1 MEVYKL
7 GESEEEVTVLVG
19 IGFPEEAGMQQGGQ
33 FQEKELPRVLNLK
46 KESSKHFKLT
56 HLEQV
61 HCTDL
66 SRQVLFSAHIEQ
78 EKTGQGLG

>member
-46 KESSKHFKLT
+46 KRE
-56 HLEQV
+56 
-61 HCTDL
+61 
-66 SRQVLFSAHIEQ
+66 
-78 EKTGQGLG
+78 